1 MKKFCQ
7 IFQKKMSVKN
17 VRFSQTGHTRH
28 SSFRAWLACFS
39 SQFSYRVFDWRAS
52 RAEWSRLAPAAI
64 KMEMKRVGAAP
75 DRNIPLRCES
85 TPSLKIW
92 RTCSLHSRFSLSRL
106 PPASLFHTSLPPLSR
121 ARARGGA
128 AAQVPGRSSRSR
140 LRSPKGGARVGGGGT
155 EARAELAPA
164 T

>member
-17 VRFSQTGHTRH
+17 VRFSKTGHTRH

-92 RTCSLHSRFSLSRL
+92 RTCSLHSRFSLSSPSRL
-106 PPASLFHTSLPPLSR
+106 SLSYLSSTSVTSSSSWRRRR
-121 ARARGGA
+121 AGPRQELAFA
-128 AAQVPGRSSRSR
+128 AALAQGRCSRR
-140 LRSPKGGARVGGGGT
+140 WWRD
-155 EARAELAPA
+155 
-164 T
+164 